1 MHTHST
7 VKKTWGQNSQ
17 NFVQLSTLSPTFRLM
32 LAILKYQKIHEIS
45 FLQAFVFRAR
55 LRFGLTVFLWIAPSI
70 DLFSTSILFSL
81 WRSQGNCSKSL
92 FNKLFVHIIML
103 VNMKK
108 FETNSFLANYQ
119 LTCIGKIKLT
129 RAKKVCYWAHW
140 LSALQLETSVTTI
153 LNKNSPNWN

>member
-1 MHTHST
+1 M
-7 VKKTWGQNSQ
+7 K
-17 NFVQLSTLSPTFRLM
+17 FRFC
-32 LAILKYQKIHEIS
+32 KH
-45 FLQAFVFRAR
+45 FFFRAQ
-55 LRFGLTVFLWIAPSI
+55 LRFGLTVFLCIAPSR
-70 DLFSTSILFSL
+70 DLFSTYILFSL
-81 WRSQGNCSKSL
+81 WRSQGNCPKSL

-119 LTCIGKIKLT
+119 LTCIGKTKLT

-140 LSALQLETSVTTI
+140 VSALTCNWRPLWQQTIKATYWVTGKRHK